1 MPKLIYEELIE
12 QKIRDDAVLQ
22 SIGDGL
28 LVIIDIDKGGK
39 IIYANSVFE
48 QLTGWKLK
56 EILNKS
62 IVHVLPREDKDGKI
76 VHFKD
81 RIISKV
87 LAGEKIVSDLTNPFY
102 YIRRDKSRFPVAS
115 VITPILVNK
124 KIVGAVE
131 TFRDISKESVADKA
145 KTEFASLV
153 SHQLRTPFSTI
164 NWYVELLLS
173 KDVGK
178 LNEKQT
184 QYLEEVYRASKRMV
198 NLINVLLSISRIE
211 MGTTI
216 VEKEPTD
223 IVKLAETILK
233 ERQLEMRKRRLK
245 LSEIYDKNIPK
256 IQADPKQLAMIFQ
269 NLLSNAIQ
277 YTSDGDKVTLKINKG
292 KKDILIT
299 VTDTGI
305 GIPKDARD
313 KIFTRFFRAE
323 NAKVRDAEGTGLGL
337 YILKAIIDQMNG
349 KIWFDSIEGK
359 GTTFYV
365 SLPQEEVKK

>member
-1 MPKLIYEELIE
+1 MPKLTYLELVK
-12 QKIRDDAVLQ
+12 QKIRDDAVLK

-28 LVIIDIDKGGK
+28 LVVVDVDKGGK
-39 IIYANSVFE
+39 IIYANNEFE
-48 QLTGWKLK
+48 HLTGWRLK

-62 IVHVLPREDKDGKI
+62 VVSILPREDKDGKI

-81 RIISKV
+81 RIVSKV
-87 LAGEKIVSDLTNPFY
+87 LAGEKIVTDLASPFY
-102 YIRRDKSRFPVAS
+102 YIRKDKSRFPVAS
-115 VITPILVNK
+115 VITPILVKNK
-124 KIVGAVE
+124 IIGAVE
-131 TFRDISKESVADKA
+131 TFRDISKEVAADKA

-164 NWYVELLLS
+164 NWYIELLLS
-173 KDVGK
+173 EDVGK

-211 MGTTI
+211 MGTAI
-216 VEKEPTD
+216 FEKRLTD
-223 IVKLAETILK
+223 IVNLAEIILK
-233 ERQLEMRKRRLK
+233 EDQPEIQKKRIKVSK
-245 LSEIYDKNIPK
+245 LYDKNIPK
-256 IQADPKQLAMIFQ
+256 IHADPKQMSMIFQ
-269 NLLSNAIQ
+269 NLLSNAIK
-277 YTSDGDKVTLKINKG
+277 YTSNEGKITLKIEKQ
-292 KKDILIT
+292 KDDILIAIE
-299 VTDTGI
+299 DTGM
-305 GIPKDARD
+305 GIPESAKD
-313 KIFTRFFRAE
+313 KIFTRFFRAK

-337 YILKAIIDQMNG
+337 YILKTIIDQMNG